1 MNFHIFLGKSIL
13 EYFKYL
19 KYIFDWM
26 DLFIIYVWWKCIFYV
41 ELMHMLV
48 WVCVYVCVF
57 LRIVRMGENVW
68 EWYGS
73 CVIYVY
79 KLTFV
84 CNDIPCSISYLIKFF
99 SVLFLIVLLCL
110 FWLKND
116 QIYLKKNLL
125 INNWLLTF
133 LKKVSIKKRL
143 GGDTK
148 KRVNLVTRNNIF
160 LALWETV

>member
-1 MNFHIFLGKSIL
+1 
-13 EYFKYL
+13 
-19 KYIFDWM
+19 
-26 DLFIIYVWWKCIFYV
+26 
-41 ELMHMLV
+41 MLV

-116 QIYLKKNLL
+116 QIYPKKNLL
-125 INNWLLTF
+125 INNWLLTY
-133 LKKVSIKKRL
+133 LKKVSIKKDWV
-143 GGDTK
+143 GIQ
-148 KRVNLVTRNNIF
+148 KRGSIWWPETIF
-160 LALWETV
+160 FWPYGKQFSNKNSLSITMFLKFKHSM